1 MGAQVLNPVF
11 PLHNLLF
18 MGLVLG
24 EVVFSTEEM
33 TDGVKQPSNH

>member
-1 MGAQVLNPVF
+1 MGAQVLSPVF

-18 MGLVLG
+18 TGLILG
-24 EVVFSTEEM
+24 EVAFSTEEM